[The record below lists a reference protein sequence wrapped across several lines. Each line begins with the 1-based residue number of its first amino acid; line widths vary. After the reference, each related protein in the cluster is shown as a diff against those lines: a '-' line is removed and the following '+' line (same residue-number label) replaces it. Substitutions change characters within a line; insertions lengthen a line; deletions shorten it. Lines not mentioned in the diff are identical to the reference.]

1 MILGNLYDDFL
12 LFSLFFFFFFIFLK
26 MHEAWANAPSLE
38 HKSMSLKKKIDL
50 INVLKTMVQ
59 VMIFANKW
67 VRHVK
72 MLQCD
77 EKIFFEC

>member
-1 MILGNLYDDFL
+1 MIYIYIFFVV
-12 LFSLFFFFFFIFLK
+12 FSGK
-26 MHEAWANAPSLE
+26 VKTWANAPSLE
-38 HKSMSLKKKIDL
+38 HKSMSLKKKLDL

-72 MLQCD
+72 MSQFD
-77 EKIFFEC
+77 